1 VRTEESEELF
11 LARMRPVLEH
21 RSFSLFFHNP
31 LARTKPWIGNCL
43 PTSPAQRSGASD
55 STTIFES
62 QRTCNRLLEHLQHH
76 RMIGADDGTS
86 VFDPENLL
94 LDEAESFVVG
104 RSSEELG
111 DRLTDIIFVI
121 PGGMGMTRRC
131 FMSQKFGITSLL
143 GPGVKSVSVHE
154 YTTFADC

>member
-1 VRTEESEELF
+1 
-11 LARMRPVLEH
+11 
-21 RSFSLFFHNP
+21 
-31 LARTKPWIGNCL
+31 
-43 PTSPAQRSGASD
+43 
-55 STTIFES
+55 
-62 QRTCNRLLEHLQHH
+62 
-76 RMIGADDGTS
+76 MIGADDGTS

-111 DRLTDIIFVI
+111 DRLTDIIFVV

-131 FMSQKFGITSLL
+131 FMSQNFGIASLL
-143 GPGVKSVSVHE
+143 GPGVKSVPVHE